1 MPSRRSA
8 SKSSNDAIAMLK
20 ADHDKVKKMFKEFE
34 RLHQE
39 DSTDQ
44 AEQLAKQICNELTVH
59 ATIEEEIFYPEVR
72 GAIDDDDLLDEAEV
86 EHASAKELIAQIESM
101 SASDDKYAA
110 RVIVLGEYIN
120 HHVKEEQGEMF
131 PKAKKAGIDLVEL
144 GGRMLARKQELK
156 AQLGMENDAGQE
168 EDEEQAGTRSG
179 HSRAS
184 HASR

>member
-20 ADHDKVKKMFKEFE
+20 ADHDKVKKMFKDFE
-34 RLHQE
+34 HLHEQ

-59 ATIEEEIFYPEVR
+59 STLEEEIFYPEVR
-72 GAIDDDDLLDEAEV
+72 SAIEDDDLIDEAEI
-86 EHASAKELIAQIESM
+86 EHASAKELISQIESM

-110 RVIVLGEYIN
+110 KVIVLGEYIN
-120 HHVKEEQGEMF
+120 HHIKEEQGEMF
-131 PKAKKAGIDLVEL
+131 PKAKKAKVDLAGL
-144 GGRMLARKQELK
+144 GERMLARKQQLK
-156 AQLGMENDAGQE
+156 AQMGMEDDAGE
-168 EDEEQAGTRSG
+168 MEDGGDTERAG
-179 HSRAS
+179 HSRSS